1 MYVYFCCRKRRK
13 HGRKSS
19 REIVSGCSFSLRET
33 CMAMSRN
40 KAASSGNGVASTTT
54 RYFEVPPNAEP
65 TTKAIA
71 ELLKAVH
78 RQYEQHEQENK
89 RRQQWEA
96 DTLQKQALHQQSVD
110 IRLAAMQQQIDS
122 LRGYPTQPYAQQ
134 QAPAYAPGIPPPAPM
149 YFAQPQPPAQQ
160 FSVTPPAQQQPQQP
174 GQSTPSS
181 ARQPRSFKRLKQY
194 QPNESEGDESMMNMS
209 VNMNGQM
216 MPQLPEPSIAPMDE
230 ERVHA
235 LARKK
240 NPVGSIP
247 SAMRAH
253 ILRLMAL
260 NAHEALPP
268 SHVEDQPA
276 PEGIIRFVWE
286 KTPKSSPHNGRMK
299 QIVIED
305 LQRSRH
311 LYPLVPTADFA
322 APLLDACFDQAFTT
336 LRGKW
341 RIQCGEPGLETKVEA
356 KAKRTR
362 RHNRKKSKL
371 NHRVAARQ
379 NLPQFGHTT
388 FDPALIPEVMS
399 SESSEDEADGKKD
412 FQTRGFSWRSQ
423 RAQNLYQCLD
433 EEENNGR
440 DRALRRGGARRER
453 RDGGPKVG
461 DPLPPKGTPLWMIS
475 KAWLRTQTPETLSGL
490 GLVDDRSFDWRGFH
504 DLGESSGDEGEPVMD
519 EGTMGMVDSV
529 SGMGVVGDYSQ
540 GEMGGMQGQGQVGHG
555 QVGQG
560 PPPHV
565 THMQHVQHVG
575 YAQQGHMG

>member
-174 GQSTPSS
+174 GQSPSS

-260 NAHEALPP
+260 NPHEALPP

-504 DLGESSGDEGEPVMD
+504 DLGDSSGDEGEPVMD
-519 EGTMGMVDSV
+519 EGTMSMVDSV

-540 GEMGGMQGQGQVGHG
+540 GEMGGMQGQQVGHG
-555 QVGQG
+555 QQVGQG
-560 PPPHV
+560 QPPHV

>member
-1 MYVYFCCRKRRK
+1 
-13 HGRKSS
+13 
-19 REIVSGCSFSLRET
+19 
-33 CMAMSRN
+33 MSRN
-40 KAASSGNGVASTTT
+40 KATSSGNPVATPV

-71 ELLKAVH
+71 ELLRAVH
-78 RQYEQHEQENK
+78 RQHEQQDAENK
-89 RRQQWEA
+89 RRHQWEA
-96 DTLQKQALHQQSVD
+96 DTLNKQALHQQSVD

-122 LRGYPTQPYAQQ
+122 LRGYPAQPYAHPHPHQP
-134 QAPAYAPGIPPPAPM
+134 QAPAYAPGIPPPPAPAPM
-149 YFAQPQPPAQQ
+149 YFAPQSQQAPQPQPQQ
-160 FSVTPPAQQQPQQP
+160 QQQPQPQPFAVTPPAQQ
-174 GQSTPSS
+174 STPNS

-194 QPNESEGDESMMNMS
+194 QPNESETDDQSMMS
-209 VNMNGQM
+209 IGVNMGGQM
-216 MPQLPEPSIAPMDE
+216 MPALPEPSMPPMDE

-253 ILRLMAL
+253 ILRLMNL
-260 NAHEALPP
+260 NPHEALPP
-268 SHVEDQPA
+268 SHVEDQAA
-276 PEGIIRFVWE
+276 PEGVIRFVWE

-341 RIQCGEPGLETKVEA
+341 RIQCGEPGLESKVEA

-371 NHRVAARQ
+371 NHRIAARQ
-379 NLPQFGHTT
+379 TMPQFAHST
-388 FDPALIPEVMS
+388 FDPALVPEVMS
-399 SESSEDEADGKKD
+399 SESSEDDTDGKKD

-423 RAQNLYQCLD
+423 RAHHFYQCLD
-433 EEENNGR
+433 EDETNGR

-453 RDGGPKVG
+453 RDAKAGFAPRDPKR
-461 DPLPPKGTPLWMIS
+461 S
-475 KAWLRTQTPETLSGL
+475 KASGSSTIGRLTGAGSTIWARARVMKRTVLAE
-490 GLVDDRSFDWRGFH
+490 WKK
-504 DLGESSGDEGEPVMD
+504 M
-519 EGTMGMVDSV
+519 
-529 SGMGVVGDYSQ
+529 
-540 GEMGGMQGQGQVGHG
+540 
-555 QVGQG
+555 
-560 PPPHV
+560 
-565 THMQHVQHVG
+565 
-575 YAQQGHMG
+575 

>member
-1 MYVYFCCRKRRK
+1 
-13 HGRKSS
+13 
-19 REIVSGCSFSLRET
+19 
-33 CMAMSRN
+33 MAMSRN
-40 KAASSGNGVASTTT
+40 KAASSGNTVASTTT

-78 RQYEQHEQENK
+78 RQSEQHDQENK
-89 RRQQWEA
+89 RRQQWESE
-96 DTLQKQALHQQSVD
+96 TLQKQALHQQSVD

-122 LRGYPTQPYAQQ
+122 LRGYPTQPYPQP
-134 QAPAYAPGIPPPAPM
+134 QAPAYAPGIPPSAPM
-149 YFAQPQPPAQQ
+149 YFTQPQPPAQQ
-160 FSVTPPAQQQPQQP
+160 FSVTPPAQQQQQQPQQP
-174 GQSTPSS
+174 SQSTPSS
-181 ARQPRSFKRLKQY
+181 ARQPRSYKRLKQY
-194 QPNESEGDESMMNMS
+194 QPNESEGDDSMMNMS
-209 VNMNGQM
+209 VNMNSQM

-253 ILRLMAL
+253 ILRLMGL
-260 NAHEALPP
+260 NPHEALPA

-276 PEGIIRFVWE
+276 PDGIIRFVWE

-371 NHRVAARQ
+371 NHRIAART
-379 NLPQFGHTT
+379 NLHQFAHAT
-388 FDPALIPEVMS
+388 FEPALIPDVMS
-399 SESSEDEADGKKD
+399 SESSEDDTDGKKD
-412 FQTRGFSWRSQ
+412 FQIRGFSWRSQ
-423 RAQNLYQCLD
+423 RAQNFYQCLD
-433 EEENNGR
+433 EEENSGR

-453 RDGGPKVG
+453 RDGGPKAG

-475 KAWLRTQTPETLSGL
+475 KAWLRTQNAETLSGL

-519 EGTMGMVDSV
+519 EGPMGMVDNV
-529 SGMGVVGDYSQ
+529 PGMTVGVDYSH
-540 GEMGGMQGQGQVGHG
+540 GEMGGMQGQPSVGHPQVAQG
-555 QVGQG
+555 Q
-560 PPPHV
+560 PPHV
-565 THMQHVQHVG
+565 GHLPHPQHVG
-575 YAQQGHMG
+575 YGQSHMG